1 MEQPLQEERLPF
13 GLGEGGGGGVL
24 ALARLQRPDQEVVR
38 RKQCDLWAYVWTAS
52 SVLADVAAHVV
63 AGDGDGGVE
72 TVELGAGC
80 GLGSLAAAAA
90 GAEVVVAT
98 DLVQDALDLIAH
110 NAQRN
115 GVVVRT
121 ARLDWKSDN
130 DLAALTALLL
140 AAASAAD
147 RPALVQKQRRRLVMG
162 ADILF
167 SSWTVKPI
175 LAVIARLIVTDTAA
189 TACILVD
196 PGRTNRDA
204 LEDGAADVGLAVVR
218 RVDLHSLETP
228 VALMREC
235 TLFLLAPAAPSQTAE
250 DPWCLAAFDD
260 ACARLRTTRCLSAA
274 DVAARG
280 LTHGY
285 TLPVVQ

>member
-1 MEQPLQEERLPF
+1 
-13 GLGEGGGGGVL
+13 
-24 ALARLQRPDQEVVR
+24 
-38 RKQCDLWAYVWTAS
+38 
-52 SVLADVAAHVV
+52 
-63 AGDGDGGVE
+63 
-72 TVELGAGC
+72 
-80 GLGSLAAAAA
+80 
-90 GAEVVVAT
+90 
-98 DLVQDALDLIAH
+98 
-110 NAQRN
+110 
-115 GVVVRT
+115 
-121 ARLDWKSDN
+121 
-130 DLAALTALLL
+130 
-140 AAASAAD
+140 
-147 RPALVQKQRRRLVMG
+147 MG

-175 LAVIARLIVTDTAA
+175 LAVIARLLVPDADAA
-189 TACILVD
+189 TTACILVD

-235 TLFLLAPAAPSQTAE
+235 TLFLLAPAAPAAV
-250 DPWCLAAFDD
+250 DPWCLAAFDE

>member
-1 MEQPLQEERLPF
+1 
-13 GLGEGGGGGVL
+13 
-24 ALARLQRPDQEVVR
+24 
-38 RKQCDLWAYVWTAS
+38 
-52 SVLADVAAHVV
+52 
-63 AGDGDGGVE
+63 
-72 TVELGAGC
+72 
-80 GLGSLAAAAA
+80 
-90 GAEVVVAT
+90 
-98 DLVQDALDLIAH
+98 
-110 NAQRN
+110 
-115 GVVVRT
+115 
-121 ARLDWKSDN
+121 
-130 DLAALTALLL
+130 
-140 AAASAAD
+140 
-147 RPALVQKQRRRLVMG
+147 MG

-175 LAVIARLIVTDTAA
+175 LAVIARLLVPDADAA
-189 TACILVD
+189 TTACILVD

-235 TLFLLAPAAPSQTAE
+235 TLFLLAPVPSSSSSAAAAAV
-250 DPWCLAAFDD
+250 DPWCLTAFDD
-260 ACARLRTTRCLSAA
+260 ACARRRTTRCLSAA